1 MFTLLRIEYNLLKL
15 VWMKKHFPFVLL
27 LAQLTHTNLRLPAF
41 QNLGSYHQINYFS
54 IQKFIF
60 KALKEEGLL
69 LELSFKKYH
78 ASQCLVQDFIWSS

>member
-1 MFTLLRIEYNLLKL
+1 MDEKAFSFCAVARTVN
-15 VWMKKHFPFVLL
+15 
-27 LAQLTHTNLRLPAF
+27 THKPAPSAF